1 MVRYLVYQS
10 YMTPPKIRGE
20 LPDIISEYIANDSDI
35 RWHYTFTRNIENAY
49 IFDDFELELVNEIAE
64 LLSMKIKTLEV

>member
-10 YMTPPKIRGE
+10 YMTPSKLRGE
-20 LPDIISEYIANDSDI
+20 LPDVINEYVANDSDI
-35 RWHYTFTRNIENAY
+35 RWHYTFTKNIENAY

>member
-35 RWHYTFTRNIENAY
+35 RWHYTFTRNIESAY
-49 IFDDFELELVNEIAE
+49 FFDDFEIDLAKEIAE
-64 LLSMKIKTLEV
+64 LWNMKLKQLEV